1 MMTSPAQGPS
11 MSRDPGRLIQEN
23 RRYRRRAQDAESHAA
38 QLASIV
44 TEQGRMLLG
53 VWMRGVL
60 TDPADFLRYV
70 DLDEVTGPSGEFIW
84 TAVDEATD
92 RLLAKRPYLAAPGD
106 NPWQNGVRA
115 VDWFTTEE

>member
-1 MMTSPAQGPS
+1 MTTPVQSPQTG
-11 MSRDPGRLIQEN
+11 REGGRLIQEN
-23 RRYRRRAQDAESHAA
+23 RRYRRRAQDAEARA
-38 QLASIV
+38 DRLADIV

-70 DLDEVTGPSGEFIW
+70 DLADVTGPSGEFIW

-92 RLLAKRPYLAAPGD
+92 RLLAERPYLAALGD

-115 VDWFTTEE
+115 VDWFMTEE